1 MAMGYLESTDD
12 IIADAKTALDAIV
25 GTEGDDKADPP
36 VPDVPLFNSVEVF
49 KGTSERELFEGF
61 LQEAVN
67 TPSAVIL
74 YGGSTLRQGTP
85 RRKLDLTV
93 LVTTEP
99 GKDQTDVWTLVE
111 KVVLALDDLRS
122 GDAVFFA
129 TGDRSLDI
137 GGGAACSAV
146 SFEVRDH

>member
-1 MAMGYLESTDD
+1 
-12 IIADAKTALDAIV
+12 
-25 GTEGDDKADPP
+25 
-36 VPDVPLFNSVEVF
+36 
-49 KGTSERELFEGF
+49 
-61 LQEAVN
+61 
-67 TPSAVIL
+67 
-74 YGGSTLRQGTP
+74 
-85 RRKLDLTV
+85 LTV

-111 KVVLALDDLRS
+111 KVVLALDGLRS

-129 TGDRSLDI
+129 TGDRALDI